1 MGYFRYTYQ
10 GRPDVDPSA
19 ILHSVIIQYLPAK
32 IVQLSTLSQSYFIK
46 PMVKPSQILHHILN
60 LTVSPTT
67 PQDKILK

>member
-32 IVQLSTLSQSYFIK
+32 IAQLSTLSQSYFI
-46 PMVKPSQILHHILN
+46 
-60 LTVSPTT
+60 
-67 PQDKILK
+67 